1 MPISF
6 ASGST
11 MEIMRFFTS
20 VSTTWRR
27 TLSIMLALV
36 CAIAFSGC
44 SLSPL
49 KTKAA
54 QVPQLISSVL
64 SDPKTFNYPLS
75 QESPNVFGYIYDGLT
90 NESGWD
96 GKVEPALAESWE
108 ISPDKKRIVFTL
120 RKGLKWSDGKPLTAD
135 DVDFTYN
142 QIYFNEQIPTDARD
156 VLRIGKTRKL
166 PSVKKLNDLQV
177 EFTVPEPFAP
187 FLRSTGLPILPAHAL
202 RESVE
207 TKDKDGKPKFL
218 TKWGVDTNPAEIIAN
233 GMYQIESYSTN
244 QRVVFRRNPNYWRKD
259 AQGQQ
264 QPYIER
270 LIWQIVESTDTS
282 LLQFRS
288 GGLDTLGVSPD
299 YFSVL
304 KREEKRNNFKIY
316 NGGPATGTTFISFN
330 LNKGKRNGKPLVDPI
345 KSRWFNTVKFRQA
358 VAYAIDRQTMI
369 NNIFRGLGQPQDSP
383 ISVQSSYYLSPKE
396 GLKTYGYDPAKAK
409 KLLEEAGFKYNNKG
423 ELLDAEGN
431 RIRFTLI
438 TNAGNKIREAMGTQ
452 VKQDLR
458 KIGIQVD
465 FSPIAFSVLVD
476 KLSNTLD
483 WDCHLLGFTGGVE
496 PNDGAN
502 IWSVEGGLHSFNQK
516 PAKGQPQIEGRE
528 VPDWEAEISR
538 LYIQGAGELDEAK
551 RKQIYAETQRL
562 TQEYLPFI
570 HLINPLSLS
579 AVRDRIQGV
588 KVSAV
593 GGALWNL
600 YELKAVEEK

>member
-1 MPISF
+1 MK
-6 ASGST
+6 
-11 MEIMRFFTS
+11 IMRFFTS

-27 TLSIMLALV
+27 TLSVMLALV

-96 GKVEPALAESWE
+96 GKIEPALAESWE

-142 QIYFNEQIPTDARD
+142 KIYFNEEIPTDARD
-156 VLRIGKTRKL
+156 VLRIGKTRTL
-166 PSVKKLNDLQV
+166 PTVRKLNDLQV

-187 FLRSTGLPILPAHAL
+187 FLRTTGLPILPAHAL

-207 TKDKDGKPKFL
+207 AKDKDGKPKFL

-233 GMYQIESYSTN
+233 GMYQLESYSTN
-244 QRVVFRRNPNYWRKD
+244 QRVIFRRNPNYWRKD

-345 KSRWFNTVKFRQA
+345 KSRWFNTVQFRQA

-396 GLKTYGYDPAKAK
+396 GLKTYGYDPGKAK

-431 RIRFTLI
+431 RVRFTLI

-452 VKQDLR
+452 VKQDLS
-458 KIGIQVD
+458 KIGIQAD

-483 WDCHLLGFTGGVE
+483 WDCHLLGFSGGVE

-516 PAKGQPQIEGRE
+516 PAKGQPPIEGRE

-588 KVSAV
+588 KVSAL
-593 GGALWNL
+593 GGSLWNL
-600 YELKAVEEK
+600 YELKALEEK